1 MKTHSLPVA
10 LLACSMLLPVTSCRK
25 DESAELKAIREE
37 LQKSNRRLEDMQR
50 NQRIEREGKALE
62 NQKSYFQ

>member
-1 MKTHSLPVA
+1 MKTNALIIATVAALVA
-10 LLACSMLLPVTSCRK
+10 LLPACRK

-37 LQKSNRRLEDMQR
+37 LQKSNARQEEMQR

-62 NQKSYFQ
+62 NQKSYLE

>member
-1 MKTHSLPVA
+1 MKANTIIITAIAALVA
-10 LLACSMLLPVTSCRK
+10 LLSSCRK

-37 LQKSNRRLEDMQR
+37 LRKSNARQEDMQR

-62 NQKSYFQ
+62 NQKSYFE

>member
-1 MKTHSLPVA
+1 MKTLTAVA
-10 LLACSMLLPVTSCRK
+10 VLLSGLLLIPSCRK
-25 DESAELKAIREE
+25 DDSAELKAIREE
-37 LQKSNRRLEDMQR
+37 LQKSNKKLEDMRR

>member
-1 MKTHSLPVA
+1 MKTNTVIITAIAALVA
-10 LLACSMLLPVTSCRK
+10 LLPSCRK

-37 LQKSNRRLEDMQR
+37 LRKSNARQEDMQR

-62 NQKSYFQ
+62 NQKSYFE

>member
-1 MKTHSLPVA
+1 MKTHPTHVA
-10 LLACSMLLPVTSCRK
+10 LLICSLLLPMTSCQK
-25 DESAELKAIREE
+25 DESTELKAIREE
-37 LQKSNRRLEDMQR
+37 LQKSNKKLEDMRR

>member
-1 MKTHSLPVA
+1 MKANTIIITAIAALVA
-10 LLACSMLLPVTSCRK
+10 LLPSCRK

-37 LQKSNRRLEDMQR
+37 LRKSNARQEDIQR

-62 NQKSYFQ
+62 NQKSYFE